1 MKIRISSLVMLL
13 GCSFSGVVLAQD
25 EPLEGKAIGRQVTAI
40 APGSASLNVV
50 TRFLVSGVAL
60 PDTLAFA
67 IADAEC
73 TKVSSNATQGVFNC
87 TPRAAGGKA
96 YVVKDKPGGSSMAS
110 GSIQIGSAVGIPAPQ
125 PAPMP
130 LPQPAMNIAGAT
142 VAAPLLLNQPVTFNL
157 SGSELTS
164 AQIRISLTNCDGNSI
179 QALSSSQARFSCTPR
194 SLGAQRLF
202 WKRPGSEAEITL
214 GQFTVGQPAVTQVPP
229 TPVTTPMPQQG
240 LNIVSASPAA
250 ALVLNQMASFQLN
263 GTDLTSG
270 QIRISLTNCDG
281 GSVQVLNA
289 SQARFSCTPRAAGSQ
304 RLFWKRPGSE
314 VGITLGEFNV
324 AAATQPS
331 PTQPT
336 LGSLSAD
343 PHEMWRN
350 WQSGNAAVKTQQ
362 LRDGRAGMLSP
373 AEIIYYSAQENGINP
388 VTIITKLQGEQGLV
402 EGNYGVDELRNRLEL
417 ATGYGARVGAKWF
430 GFYPQVVGLS
440 YQFDLFAKQNM
451 AFATAY
457 QTYTQ
462 DIRGPFSQFQVI
474 YAKYANALNRIAGT
488 NFSAGPGDQGYY
500 RDFLNVGPQA
510 IQSLLQQMGGNL
522 SNTRLFG
529 GSGVVAG
536 GVVTAPTV
544 PSQPPLGGGAYN
556 VQSISPLSGT
566 VGQKVTF
573 TVQGSLPNSMVINLD
588 GERCYNESK
597 PAPNQVVCDVTKVG
611 INPILTVKD
620 KSGGAILRTFSFEGK
635 AVSVGG
641 GKLAAPLAALTVT
654 QPFGNHLGTYAG
666 IAYNGYHTGTDFR
679 GGRGTPVFAIAD
691 GMVTRAA
698 IAAASGNAGAL
709 GWYVVV
715 EHPALNVRSVY
726 VHTEQPN
733 VSVGA
738 TVRAGQQIASL
749 ASPSLV
755 PSHLHLEIQRLD
767 KKVVN
772 SKGNFTPF
780 VGKSTSPVGNRGY
793 VSKQTDLSAV
803 WLNPVKFLNGA
814 EAAKAEVSSSQFS
827 IQEITVD
834 VSNHAF
840 AEDTQGDDPPVNEQI
855 SRQQLLDEIARFA
868 VAKKLAQ
875 NNSAA
880 EMLRL
885 GIFRGAT
892 LSRPADSAS
901 RMEAAL
907 MVQRLLEP
915 VRLPSINAGN
925 RFSVEE
931 FGNTPEASEQDYLSV
946 VNRLF
951 LWGIVNGQQ
960 DYLGNWRYYPIRKIS
975 RSELGLILERMNT
988 LVPNAAN
995 SNTSG
1000 VPMPNPPVVGNP
1012 GNIQTPLP
1020 AQPMSDSVLISVSNP
1035 KPKVGETVYV
1045 NLTGNLPTGQ
1055 SNDIYLYIKVAQLG
1069 GQVAWYYDRK
1079 LNDDAA
1085 RPWRANVGGPNLPET
1100 NPIFQYVPRVPGAYS
1115 VGLLVLPS
1123 GSQIS
1128 FGRAVEA
1135 SFAVDVQ

>member
-1 MKIRISSLVMLL
+1 MKVRISSLAMLL
-13 GCSFSGVVLAQD
+13 GCSLSGVLLAQD
-25 EPLEGKAIGRQVTAI
+25 EPLEAKAIGGQVTAV
-40 APGSASLNVV
+40 APSSASLNVV
-50 TRFLVSGVAL
+50 TRFFVSGVAL

-73 TKVSSNATQGVFNC
+73 AKVTSNATQGVFNC
-87 TPRAAGGKA
+87 TPRAVGSKA

-110 GSIQIGSAVGIPAPQ
+110 GSIQIGSVVATPTPQ

-130 LPQPAMNIAGAT
+130 APQPTMNIAGAT

-157 SGSELTS
+157 TGSDLTS

-194 SLGAQRLF
+194 SLGTQRLF
-202 WKRPGSEAEITL
+202 WKRPGSETEMTL
-214 GQFTVGQPAVTQVPP
+214 GQFTVGQPAVTQPQP
-229 TPVTTPMPQQG
+229 TPAPIPQPAM
-240 LNIVSASPAA
+240 NIASASPVA
-250 ALVLNQMASFQLN
+250 ALVINQIATFNLT
-263 GTDLTSG
+263 GTDLTNG
-270 QIRISLTNCDG
+270 QIRMSLSNCDG
-281 GSVQVLNA
+281 GNVQVLNA
-289 SQARFSCTPRAAGSQ
+289 SQARYSCTPRAAGSQ
-304 RLFWKRPGSE
+304 RLFWKRPGAE
-314 VGITLGEFNV
+314 VEITLGQFNV
-324 AAATQPS
+324 AAPTQPS
-331 PTQPT
+331 PTLPIA
-336 LGSLSAD
+336 GVLSAD

-350 WQSGNAAVKTQQ
+350 WQSGTAAVKTQQ
-362 LRDGRAGMLSP
+362 LRDGRASTLSP
-373 AEIIYYSAQENGINP
+373 AEIIYYSAQENGTNP
-388 VTIITKLQGEQGLV
+388 VTIITKLQGEQGLI
-402 EGNYGVDELRNRLEL
+402 EGNYGGDELKNRLEL

-451 AFATAY
+451 PFAMAY

-474 YAKYANALNRIAGT
+474 YAKYAAALNRIAGT
-488 NFSAGPGDQGYY
+488 NYSTSPADQGYY

-510 IQSLLQQMGGNL
+510 IQSLLQQMGGTL
-522 SNTRLFG
+522 SNTKLFG

-536 GVVTAPTV
+536 GVVAVPTT
-544 PSQPPLGGGAYN
+544 PSQPPVVGAAYSI
-556 VQSISPLSGT
+556 QSISPLSGT

-573 TVQGSLPNSMVINLD
+573 TVQGAIPSTMVINLD

-620 KSGGAILRTFSFEGK
+620 KSGGTVLRTFSFEGK
-635 AVSVGG
+635 AAPVAS

-666 IAYNGYHTGTDFR
+666 IGYNGYHTGTDFR
-679 GGRGTPVFAIAD
+679 GVRGTPVFAIAD
-691 GMVTRAA
+691 GTVTRAA

-709 GWYVVV
+709 GWYVVI
-715 EHPALNVRSVY
+715 EHPVLNVRSVY

-733 VSVGA
+733 ISVGA
-738 TVRAGQQIASL
+738 SVRAGQQIASL

-793 VSKQTDLSAV
+793 VSKQIDLNSV
-803 WLNPVKFLNGA
+803 WLNPVQFLNGGVA
-814 EAAKAEVSSSQFS
+814 VKAEVIGTQFS
-827 IQEITVD
+827 IQEIPVD
-834 VSNHAF
+834 VTNHAF
-840 AEDTQGDDPPVNEQI
+840 SEDTQGDDPPLNEQI

-875 NNSAA
+875 NSSAG

-885 GIFRGAT
+885 GIFRGTT

-915 VRLPSINAGN
+915 VHLPSTNTGN

-951 LWGIVNGQQ
+951 QWGVVNGQQ
-960 DYLGNWRYYPIRKIS
+960 DYLGNWRYYPTRKIS
-975 RSELGLILERMNT
+975 RNELGLILERMNT
-988 LVPNAAN
+988 VVPSAASSNIPVANNPN
-995 SNTSG
+995 SPIDN
-1000 VPMPNPPVVGNP
+1000 NIGNP
-1012 GNIQTPLP
+1012 QTQFPG
-1020 AQPMSDSVLISVSNP
+1020 QPTLIPVGISVSNP
-1035 KPKVGETVYV
+1035 NPKVGETVYV
-1045 NLTGNLPTGQ
+1045 NLTGNLPGGQ
-1055 SNDIYLYIKVAQLG
+1055 NSDIYLYIKVAQLG

-1085 RPWRANVGGPNLPET
+1085 RPWRLSVAGPNLPEA
-1100 NPIFQYVPRVPGAYS
+1100 NPIFQYTPRIEGEYS
-1115 VGLLVLPS
+1115 VGVLVLAA
-1123 GSQIS
+1123 GSQVNFS
-1128 FGRAVEA
+1128 KAVELN
-1135 SFAVDVQ
+1135 FVVKN